1 MTRDIQDR
9 LRNFGAAAL
18 VNRIALNMDQIEEF
32 NPPPNPA
39 KITDSRAQDYIKKFG
54 EASWELDALDPE
66 EIQRLIVEN
75 IKFHLDEKKFNKS
88 LSKENRECKKILKFI
103 EGYGGEK

>member
-9 LRNFGAAAL
+9 LRNFGAAAI
-18 VNRIALNMDQIEEF
+18 VYRIALNMDQIEEF
-32 NPPPNPA
+32 SPPPNPA

-54 EASWELDALDPE
+54 ETSWELDALDPA

-75 IKFHLDEKKFNKS
+75 IEFHLDKKRFDKS
-88 LSKENRECKKILKFI
+88 MSKENRECKKILKFI